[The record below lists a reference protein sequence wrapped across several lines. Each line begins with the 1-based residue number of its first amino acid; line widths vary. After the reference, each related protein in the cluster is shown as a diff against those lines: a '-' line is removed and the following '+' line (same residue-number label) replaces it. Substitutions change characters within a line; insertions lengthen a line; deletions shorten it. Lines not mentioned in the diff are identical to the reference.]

1 VANNWVNSNKQR
13 KEDFMFKPLA
23 DRVLI
28 KPLEAEVKTKGG
40 IYIPDTAKEA
50 PDQGEVVAL
59 GNGKMTDGKKYDF
72 TVKKGDKV
80 IFKYAQEI
88 EVDNTSYK
96 ILKEEDI
103 LGII

>member
-1 VANNWVNSNKQR
+1 
-13 KEDFMFKPLA
+13 MFQPLG

-40 IYIPDTAKEA
+40 IYIPDTAKET
-50 PDQGEVVAL
+50 PDQGEVIAL
-59 GNGKMTDGKKYDF
+59 GSGKMPEGKKYDF

-88 EVDNTSYK
+88 EVDGAKYK

-103 LGII
+103 LGIL